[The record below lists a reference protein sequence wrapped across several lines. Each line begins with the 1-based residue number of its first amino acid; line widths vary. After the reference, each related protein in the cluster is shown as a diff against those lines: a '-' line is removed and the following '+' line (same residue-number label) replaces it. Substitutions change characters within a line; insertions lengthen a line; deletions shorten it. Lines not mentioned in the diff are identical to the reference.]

1 MEKVDLKRKAIRV
14 GIAASLCILVSNLLK
29 LKYPFFV
36 VLPAVMPISTFFGE
50 TIKFGANR
58 IIGSFIGAIIGVV
71 LITFQWQNTILI
83 GIGVM
88 LIIYICSYLKWDS
101 TTSIACLVFVSIML
115 GVKGAGAIS
124 YSAYRLLDTLIGIS
138 ITTIVNNYV
147 FNPNMI
153 KVLKNRAQAIQQSL
167 LNLASDK
174 EFIEDKSELDSIEK
188 SINSL
193 KENLKIYS
201 EEIKVSSKFLPVKN
215 KLNKMMDIFAIVFQQ
230 VGIINYINVN
240 DDYHDLNKEHI
251 NMIISFHKDI
261 FFREMKNLNE
271 IIKSI

>member
-1 MEKVDLKRKAIRV
+1 MNLKRKAIRV

-153 KVLKNRAQAIQQSL
+153 KVLKNRAQDIQQSL

-174 EFIEDKSELDSIEK
+174 EFIEDKSELDNIEK

-215 KLNKMMDIFAIVFQQ
+215 KLDKMMYIFAIIFQQ
-230 VGIINYINVN
+230 VEIINYINVN
-240 DDYHDLNKEHI
+240 DNFHDLNKEHI